1 MRKNIF
7 IEYFRHKNS
16 LLTDIGFEV
25 KFLLKFYFKMCFSA
39 VENLTLSEYKECRKK
54 EKDYRSRGGDPWS

>member
-1 MRKNIF
+1 
-7 IEYFRHKNS
+7 
-16 LLTDIGFEV
+16 
-25 KFLLKFYFKMCFSA
+25 MCFSAVENLTLSEYKECRKSA